1 MVVAHLLASW
11 GRQKVP
17 SLCTV
22 YEQIF
27 KLPLD
32 LPNRAVDVALFLKAA
47 VSGSY
52 CRARTDSRDNPT
64 VDVWHI
70 FRVFILKQS

>member
-1 MVVAHLLASW
+1 MVEAHLLASR
-11 GRQKVP
+11 GRQKVV
-17 SLCTV
+17 SFCTV

-27 KLPLD
+27 KLPPD

-47 VSGSY
+47 VIESY

-64 VDVWHI
+64 VGVWHI
-70 FRVFILKQS
+70 FSVFILKQS